1 MINKLQAK
9 LDYGKL
15 DELEIETFAVTCY
28 KCRTPLLIGNIE
40 KAIIECK
47 CSKCSRFT
55 VIVAGLEY

>member
-1 MINKLQAK
+1 MITKLQTK
-9 LDYGKL
+9 LDYPRLEEL
-15 DELEIETFAVTCY
+15 DIQTFAVTCY

-47 CSKCSRFT
+47 CPKCSRFT